1 MTRTVKVAAAQ
12 VGAIN
17 IDTPREEV
25 IARLLNLLDQASQQK
40 VRLVVFPELTLTT
53 FFPRHILSPT
63 ELNAFFE
70 SEPDIIAASST
81 APLFEKAVE
90 YGIDIVVGYAEL
102 SDAVEGDQGEEKTQ
116 RGFNTCIYY
125 SASEKRVLSKYRKT
139 HLPGT
144 LAPFSDPEAS
154 QQLEKR
160 YFHPGDLGFNAFRAP
175 GLVADVL
182 KQPSSS
188 ASEREKVP
196 AGPLSHLADQG
207 KGDPILGMLIC
218 NDRRWPESWRCLGLQ
233 GAELVL
239 CGYNTG
245 SSLPH
250 LRGTTSTSPR
260 TPEEAKAQ
268 ALFHSRLVQQ
278 SGSYQNACFSICAA
292 RCGND
297 DGRYGLIAGSAIV
310 GPDGN
315 VVAEASTEGDELV
328 SADLELSDARV
339 GKEKT
344 FCFER
349 HRRVEHYGVICER
362 TGVVEPALLD

>member
-1 MTRTVKVAAAQ
+1 MARTVKVAAAQ

-25 IARLLNLLDQASQQK
+25 VARLLNLLDQASQQK
-40 VRLVVFPELTLTT
+40 VQLVVFPELTLTT

-63 ELNAFFE
+63 ELHAFFE
-70 SEPDIIAASST
+70 SEPDITIAPST

-102 SDAVEGDQGEEKTQ
+102 SDAAEGDDGEGKTQ

-125 SASEKRVLSKYRKT
+125 SASSKRVLSKYRKT

-144 LAPFSDPEAS
+144 LAPFSDPSAS

-182 KQPSSS
+182 KRQSSS
-188 ASEREKVP
+188 AS
-196 AGPLSHLADQG
+196 GPPSQLANQG
-207 KGDPILGMLIC
+207 NGDPILGMLIC
-218 NDRRWPESWRCLGLQ
+218 NDRRWPEAWRCLGLQ

-245 SSLPH
+245 ADMSH

-260 TPEEAKAQ
+260 TPEEVKAQ

-278 SGSYQNACFSICAA
+278 SGSYQNACFSVCAA
-292 RCGND
+292 RCGSD

-310 GPDGN
+310 GPDGE
-315 VVAEASTEGDELV
+315 VVAEAGTEGDELV
-328 SADLELSDARV
+328 SASLELGDARV

-344 FCFER
+344 FCFEK